1 MSATTQ
7 ELYIVIQLIQ
17 LIFLGELL
25 NNILKKVLFLYCVRR
40 T

>member
-7 ELYIVIQLIQ
+7 ELYTVIQLIQ

-25 NNILKKVLFLYCVRR
+25 NNILKKVLLLYCVRR